1 MVKRVNTR
9 NGPTA
14 QESFDCAT
22 LSIICFDLE
31 TSPTGGGLRFGATE
45 LVGIIR
51 AMVITIDGPAGSGKS
66 TAARKVAARLE
77 VPYLDTGAM
86 YRAITHVALLRGI
99 PLEDEQA
106 VVELARQTRLEV
118 DCGPTHARVRA
129 DGHDI
134 SEAVRSLKVT
144 QATGAVARIQP
155 VRDLMVAEQRRLGR
169 RLGSFVTEGRDQGS
183 IVFPDADMKF
193 VLEAELEQ
201 RALRRLRDL
210 QVDGEE
216 VEFREVIYDLK
227 TRDAND
233 SVQWSSLLR
242 PDAAIVIDTTDLSIA
257 QVVDCL
263 LGHIRAVIPW
273 PHASAQS

>member
-1 MVKRVNTR
+1 
-9 NGPTA
+9 
-14 QESFDCAT
+14 
-22 LSIICFDLE
+22 
-31 TSPTGGGLRFGATE
+31 
-45 LVGIIR
+45 
-51 AMVITIDGPAGSGKS
+51 MVITIDGPAGSGKS

-273 PHASAQS
+273 PNASAQS

>member
-1 MVKRVNTR
+1 
-9 NGPTA
+9 
-14 QESFDCAT
+14 
-22 LSIICFDLE
+22 
-31 TSPTGGGLRFGATE
+31 
-45 LVGIIR
+45 
-51 AMVITIDGPAGSGKS
+51 MVITLDGPAGSGKS

-86 YRAITHVALLRGI
+86 YRAIAHVALLRGI

-118 DCGPTHARVRA
+118 DCGPTYARVRA

-169 RLGSFVTEGRDQGS
+169 QLGSFVTEGRDQGS
-183 IVFPDADMKF
+183 IVFPDADVKF
-193 VLEAELEQ
+193 VLDAELEK

-216 VEFREVIYDLK
+216 VEFREVLNNLK
-227 TRDAND
+227 TRDANN
-233 SVQWSSLLR
+233 SIQWSSLLR

-273 PHASAQS
+273 PNGSAQS